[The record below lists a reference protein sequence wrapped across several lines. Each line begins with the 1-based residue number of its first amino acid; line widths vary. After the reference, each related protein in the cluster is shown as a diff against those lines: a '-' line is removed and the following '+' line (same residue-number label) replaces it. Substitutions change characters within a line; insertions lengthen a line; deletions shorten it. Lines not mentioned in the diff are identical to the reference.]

1 MPQPAELNFGDYQR
15 QFHAGWSHLND
26 PHVRALA
33 WLLTS
38 PHLLNPV
45 SPVWHG
51 ASVAPVLPRSDA
63 VYAFLTMLDQQPA
76 ALHDALA
83 ASPTRRLGLYAET
96 LFGFFLDQFTTLY
109 AHGLQV
115 QDPGGRTVGE
125 FDFLVRESDALSH
138 WELATKFYLLD
149 SAREG
154 DQSLPDP
161 DARPDLFDY
170 LGPNLGDTL
179 GAKMD
184 KIVRQQLRL
193 PHHPAAM
200 QALDWPVRQSQAWIK
215 GWLFYRNPAQT
226 RTDHLP
232 EGIAAHHC
240 AGYIWTLDDLRKHA
254 VFQGVILPRLEW
266 LAPVQCLPQQVS
278 SQSALIDEIGRQ
290 MAHIA
295 SPVMLAMTRT
305 VNDRAQEICRG
316 MVLPEDWW
324 ARAALARPVLKPG
337 RKNVADSGQCD

>member
-1 MPQPAELNFGDYQR
+1 MSQPAELNFGDYQH
-15 QFHAGWSHLND
+15 QFHADWSHLND

-38 PHLLNPV
+38 PHLLNPA

-51 ASVAPVLPRSDA
+51 ANVAPVLSHSDA
-63 VYAFLTMLDQQPA
+63 VHTFLTMLDQQPA
-76 ALHDALA
+76 ALYAALA
-83 ASPTRRLGLYAET
+83 AAPTRRLGLYAET
-96 LFGFFLDQFTTLY
+96 LFGFFLDKVTTLY

-115 QDPGGRTVGE
+115 QDLSGRTVGE

-149 SAREG
+149 SVCEG
-154 DQSLPDP
+154 DQILQHPNKHL
-161 DARPDLFDY
+161 DLFDY

-193 PHHPAAM
+193 PHHPAAT
-200 QALDWPVRQSQAWIK
+200 QVLDWPVRQSQAWIK
-215 GWLFYRNPAQT
+215 GWLFYRNPAET
-226 RTDHLP
+226 RTDNLP

-240 AGYIWTLDDLRKHA
+240 AGYIWTLDDLKKNT

-278 SQSALIDEIGRQ
+278 SQPALIDEIGRQ
-290 MAHIA
+290 MARIA

-305 VNDRAQEICRG
+305 VNGRAQEVCRG

-324 ARAALARPVLKPG
+324 ARAALARPALKPG
-337 RKNVADSGQCD
+337 RKNVAGSDQM